1 MSRYFNKCRQSL
13 VQEMWTSEAQHK
25 QYLAIYFPR
34 STTHPHQSSLAI
46 ARNVPT
52 STRRASPRRSNG
64 SRTRS
69 SPLWVVSIRLSGV
82 QEIEAGLESN
92 L

>member
-34 STTHPHQSSLAI
+34 STHTARTISLRDRPERPHFNSKSQ
-46 ARNVPT
+46 
-52 STRRASPRRSNG
+52 PRGQTDRE
-64 SRTRS
+64 RDE
-69 SPLWVVSIRLSGV
+69 PPWV
-82 QEIEAGLESN
+82 
-92 L
+92 